1 MSQFGCVIL
10 KYAYHHSKNKQLP
23 QQSCTLQRTNI
34 SHQTGKG
41 AKSSTQKCRLGGD
54 TWMCFRCFGKS
65 SKKYSPKWWLKMVMN
80 PMVQSV
86 KSHLKQI
93 TRICTNMLVPRRTSF
108 FISPNQ
114 KSQNQSKSP
123 IPPHLVVIPIVLVH
137 VWLRQ
142 PGLPVVLR
150 RHHIVSCPQ
159 LLLPPVES
167 RSSR

>member
-1 MSQFGCVIL
+1 
-10 KYAYHHSKNKQLP
+10 
-23 QQSCTLQRTNI
+23 
-34 SHQTGKG
+34 
-41 AKSSTQKCRLGGD
+41 
-54 TWMCFRCFGKS
+54 MCFRCFGKS
-65 SKKYSPKWWLKMVMN
+65 SKKYSPKWCWKMVMN

-142 PGLPVVLR
+142 PGLPV
-150 RHHIVSCPQ
+150 
-159 LLLPPVES
+159 ES
-167 RSSR
+167 RSSRWQVGVKVEKVHFPRKKNHGKKQWNCHKEIHPLKFNSEFLLNKSMVIS